1 MLFDAYL
8 RVGRDELQALEFQ
21 HLESCAD
28 PAEPGE
34 GAQAGDACSTTAI
47 EGFTE
52 WVTTAPRPHSIG
64 WDWYVK
70 VPEGS
75 LAVRAYSIRTN
86 IMLRRED
93 GSDAGQAATL
103 LAIDEL
109 IQGWPWAETVLRVLQ
124 PQLCKD

>member
-1 MLFDAYL
+1 MLFDSYVRL
-8 RVGRDELQALEFQ
+8 GRDELKALSFE

-28 PAEPGE
+28 PAAQDERAEP
-34 GAQAGDACSTTAI
+34 ADACPTAAI

-52 WVTTAPRPHSIG
+52 WVSTAPRPHSIG

-70 VPEGS
+70 VPEGT
-75 LAVRAYSIRTN
+75 LAVRPFSIRTN
-86 IMLRRED
+86 IMLRQED

-103 LAIDEL
+103 EAIGEL
-109 IQGWPWAETVLRVLQ
+109 IQGWPWAEAVLQRLQ